1 MTKQFTTGEAC
12 ALIGCSRVAL
22 HRWICDGKIKPPEI
36 PAGRTRVY
44 WSLADIEAVRLARK
58 AFPPRGK
65 RRLIV
70 DASRVRTLRAAGQ
83 PWTKIGEQLGVSRET
98 ARRAR

>member
-1 MTKQFTTGEAC
+1 MKKYTTGQAC

-22 HRWICDGKIKPPEI
+22 HRWICDGKIKPPSI
-36 PAGRTRVY
+36 RPGCTRVY
-44 WSLADIEAVRLARK
+44 WTDADIQSVRLARK

-65 RRLIV
+65 RRLVV

-98 ARRAR
+98 ARRAL

>member
-1 MTKQFTTGEAC
+1 MKKLFSTGEAC
-12 ALIGCSRVAL
+12 AKLGVSRVSL
-22 HRWICDGKIKPPEI
+22 HRWICEGRIQPPPI

-44 WSLADIEAVRLARK
+44 WTEADIEAVRLARK

-70 DASRVRTLRAAGQ
+70 DVSRVRALRSAGQ

-98 ARRAR
+98 ARRAL